1 MTVKIQFFDN
11 FSETTL
17 PTIRLTKSRNG
28 QTGTATFLFKNP
40 TIFKYFKEHQEP
52 IREMALIW
60 EGRKIRTVDI
70 NIHFLN
76 GQPVILESLFIFTST
91 QNWFHFLNFMNYYSK
106 ETGLSYEYPGKN
118 KERSKNSFS

>member
-1 MTVKIQFFDN
+1 MTVKIQFFEN

-28 QTGTATFLFKNP
+28 QTGTATFLFQNP
-40 TIFKYFKEHQEP
+40 TIFKHFRERQEP
-52 IREMALIW
+52 IREMALVW
-60 EGRKIRTVDI
+60 EGRKIRTFDI
-70 NIHFLN
+70 TIHFLN

-106 ETGLSYEYPGKN
+106 ETGLSYEYPQRKQ
-118 KERSKNSFS
+118 